1 MILNYIYIY
10 IYIYIYKHT
19 RFAPSHR
26 AVNTLRLGYK
36 HQSGLHREFN
46 RGSKCTVI
54 SYVKRQK
61 VELLD
66 VKPGGTQT
74 TVTTTI

>member
-1 MILNYIYIY
+1 MILNYT
-10 IYIYIYKHT
+10 HT

-36 HQSGLHREFN
+36 HQSGLHRESN
-46 RGSKCTVI
+46 RGSKNTEMR
-54 SYVKRQK
+54 YVEREK

-66 VKPGGTQT
+66 VKPGGVQP